1 MFVSSIRSIWDD
13 FGWFHHTIPS
23 TEVTRLQFCEIKMK
37 NTCLVSLVSPYHII
51 SPKKAYRHFF
61 SARHL
66 HHEISLSPA
75 SNIRWTCWTHGPRGT
90 NSWANRRANRR
101 HPRSENCM
109 LELLDCSTAI
119 DTMHVSLYKRFGTYN
134 NPRVLATYIY
144 ESNSCDNAILSLSL
158 TKLGWTSKL
167 WLFNHSFWMFLDIF
181 YLKKHTFPASLRFFD
196 VAILIPGCQV
206 AGAPRVCTKNPASP
220 PGSSGEC
227 EPY

>member
-1 MFVSSIRSIWDD
+1 M
-13 FGWFHHTIPS
+13 IPS
-23 TEVTRLQFCEIKMK
+23 HYSINRSDAVAILWDQDEKYMSGKSGIT
-37 NTCLVSLVSPYHII
+37 VSHHITQKSVST
-51 SPKKAYRHFF
+51 FF

-158 TKLGWTSKL
+158 SQNLVGLPNSDCSIIV
-167 WLFNHSFWMFLDIF
+167 FGCFWIYFIKKNTPFQQVFAFLM
-181 YLKKHTFPASLRFFD
+181 
-196 VAILIPGCQV
+196 
-206 AGAPRVCTKNPASP
+206 
-220 PGSSGEC
+220 
-227 EPY
+227 

>member
-1 MFVSSIRSIWDD
+1 M
-13 FGWFHHTIPS
+13 IPS
-23 TEVTRLQFCEIKMK
+23 HYSINRSDAVAILWDQDEKYMSGKSGIT
-37 NTCLVSLVSPYHII
+37 VSHHITQKSVST
-51 SPKKAYRHFF
+51 FF